1 MFASLNVLKELQKH
15 YETNPKDPLKGIIW
29 HTQGSGKTALTY
41 HLTKLIRDFFSP
53 LNKKTK
59 FYFIVDRLDLLEQ
72 AKNEFLKRGLC
83 AHEAENKEDLSQKL
97 KSSSVFE
104 NPQGNDEIIVV
115 NIQKFKAPNEE
126 KSPNEDLS
134 DSAPKEIVSKTEL
147 QEAAKDNHDL
157 QRVFI
162 IDEAHRSY
170 DPKGCFYAN
179 LIECDKT
186 AIKIALTG
194 TPLLEDNA
202 QDKATKNTFGDYL
215 HTYSYA
221 ESIKDRHTLK
231 LQLEIIEKSYKE
243 KLQAIYRLL
252 QESITIEDIEVKKET
267 IFNHERYIK
276 EMLFYI
282 IRDLLFFRLGNND
295 ENLKAMV
302 VCFSSKQAK
311 LANLL
316 FNEVQEK
323 VLQENPNL
331 KILKKLQS
339 SLILHNEQEVKEKI
353 YSFKHEDTDIVFVFN
368 MLLTGFDLPSL
379 KRLYIHRELKDH
391 NLLQALARVNRSY
404 NNMSFGYL
412 IDFVGIKENYDK
424 TTDDY
429 LKELNQFNQS
439 DSNIK
444 DNLKDMFADRKTLE
458 KDIKNAYDD
467 LFNYPIDDIEG
478 MTSAIVSMSEM
489 NELLKVSRAINTL
502 KERYNLIRTSND
514 EKILSLKEK
523 MDIEK
528 ISKISSML
536 HKKAKQ
542 LHALKNINEPKNPN
556 DLIVLEDLIAL
567 LDFKI
572 EFKESKELHFKE
584 REEISAKQKQ
594 AKEMLEKIP
603 DQQDKEIQKFYKD
616 FNKDEKEDFFITLT
630 DKRLPKLAY
639 DELLSYLF
647 EKHFNDNDLH
657 LKLDIIFNRISS
669 NNAELFNTTST
680 DKTTIAL
687 FESISPYVNEESKR
701 ANFTRVLLDKLKK
714 FNFKQAFLNL
724 QNQQG
729 YDFFAP
735 IFEYLIKD
743 YNNNSGGKY
752 AEYYTPLSIASIIA
766 KLLIDEPTQSVKI
779 YDPSAGTGTLLMA
792 LAHQIGTDS
801 CTLYA
806 QDISQKSLRM
816 LKLNLILNDLTH
828 SLKNAIEGNTLTNP
842 YHSKECKG
850 KMDYIVSNPPF
861 KLDFSNEHAEISQN
875 KNDFF
880 LGVPNIPKNDKS
892 KMPIYTLF
900 FQHCLNMLSNKGK
913 GAIIVPTGFISAKS
927 GIENKIVRHLVD
939 EKLVYGVVCM
949 PSQVF
954 ANTSTNVSIIFFQ
967 KTPSAKEVVLI
978 DASKLGEE
986 YTENKNKK
994 TRLRT
999 SDIDLILETF
1009 NNKTPKADFC
1019 ALVSFDEITE
1029 KNYSLNPGQYFII
1042 EDTSEKISQ
1051 AEFENLMQQYSSE
1064 LTSLFDESQSLQQE
1078 ILETLKGVRF
1088 E

>member
-1 MFASLNVLKELQKH
+1 NDQSHQNHQNHQNHRTLEEIQKRILNEFDLKDTDYPKSPKDTPTNSLLTSFCSYKRLCFILKYGISFLKEKSEFKKHLWRYAQMFASLNVLKELQKH

-97 KSSSVFE
+97 KNASVFE
-104 NPQGNDEIIVV
+104 GPQGNDEIIVV

-126 KSPNEDLS
+126 KSPNEDPS
-134 DSAPKEIVSKTEL
+134 SAPKEIVSKTEL
-147 QEAAKDNHDL
+147 QEATKNNHDL

-186 AIKIALTG
+186 AVKIALTG
-194 TPLLEDNA
+194 TPLLEDNV
-202 QDKATKNTFGDYL
+202 QDKATKNTFGNYL

-252 QESITIEDIEVKKET
+252 QESITIEDIEVKKEF

-282 IRDLLFFRLGNND
+282 IRDLLNFRRVNND

-302 VCFSSKQAK
+302 VCFSSAQAK
-311 LANLL
+311 LANLF

-339 SLILHNEQEVKEKI
+339 SLILHDEQEVKEKI
-353 YSFKHEDTDIVFVFN
+353 HSFKHEDTDIVFVFN
-368 MLLTGFDLPSL
+368 MLLTGFDLPNL

-404 NNMSFGYL
+404 KNMSFGYL

-444 DNLKDMFADRKTLE
+444 DNLKDMFADRETLE

-467 LFNYPIDDIEG
+467 LFNYPIDDIEA
-478 MTSAIVSMSEM
+478 MTSAIVNISEM

-514 EKILSLKEK
+514 KKILSLKEK
-523 MDIEK
+523 IDIEK
-528 ISKISSML
+528 INKISSML
-536 HKKAKQ
+536 SKKAKH

-572 EFKESKELHFKE
+572 EFKESKELRFKE
-584 REEISAKQKQ
+584 KEEISTKYKQ

-616 FNKDEKEDFFITLT
+616 FSKLLQTPATSQNFEEISHSYDAIISQLKQHKEQTTNLLNKYNNDRAYVITH
-630 DKRLPKLAY
+630 KRLHDRLMEENISKGIFT
-639 DELLSYLF
+639 LLSA
-647 EKHFNDNDLH
+647 
-657 LKLDIIFNRISS
+657 LKKALDARIS
-669 NNAELFNTTST
+669 
-680 DKTTIAL
+680 
-687 FESISPYVNEESKR
+687 KR
-701 ANFTRVLLDKLKK
+701 
-714 FNFKQAFLNL
+714 
-724 QNQQG
+724 
-729 YDFFAP
+729 
-735 IFEYLIKD
+735 
-743 YNNNSGGKY
+743 
-752 AEYYTPLSIASIIA
+752 
-766 KLLIDEPTQSVKI
+766 
-779 YDPSAGTGTLLMA
+779 
-792 LAHQIGTDS
+792 
-801 CTLYA
+801 
-806 QDISQKSLRM
+806 
-816 LKLNLILNDLTH
+816 
-828 SLKNAIEGNTLTNP
+828 
-842 YHSKECKG
+842 
-850 KMDYIVSNPPF
+850 
-861 KLDFSNEHAEISQN
+861 
-875 KNDFF
+875 
-880 LGVPNIPKNDKS
+880 
-892 KMPIYTLF
+892 
-900 FQHCLNMLSNKGK
+900 
-913 GAIIVPTGFISAKS
+913 
-927 GIENKIVRHLVD
+927 
-939 EKLVYGVVCM
+939 
-949 PSQVF
+949 
-954 ANTSTNVSIIFFQ
+954 
-967 KTPSAKEVVLI
+967 
-978 DASKLGEE
+978 
-986 YTENKNKK
+986 
-994 TRLRT
+994 
-999 SDIDLILETF
+999 
-1009 NNKTPKADFC
+1009 
-1019 ALVSFDEITE
+1019 
-1029 KNYSLNPGQYFII
+1029 
-1042 EDTSEKISQ
+1042 
-1051 AEFENLMQQYSSE
+1051 
-1064 LTSLFDESQSLQQE
+1064 QE
-1078 ILETLKGVRF
+1078 ILNEEATLKTAIKVELRDAFKENLSLKDLEKETEFIAQTLFNELTQNHHQGNLNA
-1088 E
+1088 

>member
-15 YETNPKDPLKGIIW
+15 YEKNPKDPLKGIIW

-41 HLTKLIRDFFSP
+41 HLTKLIRDFFSRSN

-72 AKNEFLKRGLC
+72 AKNEFSKRGLC
-83 AHEAENKEDLSQKL
+83 VHEAENKEDLSQKL
-97 KSSSVFE
+97 KNSRVFE
-104 NPQGNDEIIVV
+104 GPQGNDEIIVV

-126 KSPNEDLS
+126 KAPNEDLS
-134 DSAPKEIVSKTEL
+134 SAPKEIISKTEL
-147 QEAAKDNHDL
+147 QEAAKDSYDL

-202 QDKATKNTFGDYL
+202 QDKATKKTFGNYL

-276 EMLFYI
+276 EMLYYI
-282 IRDLLFFRLGNND
+282 IRDLLNFRRVNND

-302 VCFSSKQAK
+302 VCFSSSQAK

-331 KILKKLQS
+331 RILKKLQS
-339 SLILHNEQEVKEKI
+339 SLILHDEQEVKEKI
-353 YSFKHEDTDIVFVFN
+353 DSFKHENTDIVFVFN
-368 MLLTGFDLPSL
+368 MLLTGFDLPNL

-391 NLLQALARVNRSY
+391 NLLQALARVNRPY
-404 NNMSFGYL
+404 HNMSFGYL

-444 DNLKDMFADRKTLE
+444 DNLKDMFADREILE

-467 LFNYPIDDIEG
+467 LFNYPIDDVEA
-478 MTSAIVSMSEM
+478 MTSAIVSISAM
-489 NELLKVSRAINTL
+489 NELLKVSHAINTL

-523 MDIEK
+523 IDIEK

-536 HKKAKQ
+536 SKKAKQ

-556 DLIVLEDLIAL
+556 DLMILEDLIAL

-572 EFKESKELHFKE
+572 EFKEREELRFKE
-584 REEISAKQKQ
+584 KEEISAKYKQ

-603 DQQDKEIQKFYKD
+603 DKQDKEVQKISKELSKLIQEPLTNDNFDGISHSYSVIISQLKQHKEQTTNLL
-616 FNKDEKEDFFITLT
+616 NKYNNDRAYAITHKCLHN
-630 DKRLPKLAY
+630 RLMEENISKGIFT
-639 DELLSYLF
+639 LLS
-647 EKHFNDNDLH
+647 
-657 LKLDIIFNRISS
+657 
-669 NNAELFNTTST
+669 A
-680 DKTTIAL
+680 
-687 FESISPYVNEESKR
+687 
-701 ANFTRVLLDKLKK
+701 LKK
-714 FNFKQAFLNL
+714 ALDERIFK
-724 QNQQG
+724 
-729 YDFFAP
+729 
-735 IFEYLIKD
+735 
-743 YNNNSGGKY
+743 
-752 AEYYTPLSIASIIA
+752 
-766 KLLIDEPTQSVKI
+766 
-779 YDPSAGTGTLLMA
+779 
-792 LAHQIGTDS
+792 
-801 CTLYA
+801 
-806 QDISQKSLRM
+806 R
-816 LKLNLILNDLTH
+816 
-828 SLKNAIEGNTLTNP
+828 
-842 YHSKECKG
+842 
-850 KMDYIVSNPPF
+850 
-861 KLDFSNEHAEISQN
+861 
-875 KNDFF
+875 
-880 LGVPNIPKNDKS
+880 
-892 KMPIYTLF
+892 
-900 FQHCLNMLSNKGK
+900 
-913 GAIIVPTGFISAKS
+913 
-927 GIENKIVRHLVD
+927 
-939 EKLVYGVVCM
+939 
-949 PSQVF
+949 
-954 ANTSTNVSIIFFQ
+954 
-967 KTPSAKEVVLI
+967 
-978 DASKLGEE
+978 
-986 YTENKNKK
+986 
-994 TRLRT
+994 
-999 SDIDLILETF
+999 
-1009 NNKTPKADFC
+1009 
-1019 ALVSFDEITE
+1019 
-1029 KNYSLNPGQYFII
+1029 
-1042 EDTSEKISQ
+1042 
-1051 AEFENLMQQYSSE
+1051 
-1064 LTSLFDESQSLQQE
+1064 QE
-1078 ILETLKGVRF
+1078 ILNEEDTLKTAIKAELRNAFKENPSLKDLEKEKEFITQTLFNELPQHYNQGNSHA
-1088 E
+1088 

>member
-15 YETNPKDPLKGIIW
+15 YGTDPNLKDPLKGIIW

-126 KSPNEDLS
+126 KSPNEDPS
-134 DSAPKEIVSKTEL
+134 NSAPKEIISKTEL
-147 QEAAKDNHDL
+147 QESVQNSRNL

-179 LIECDKT
+179 LTECDKT

-202 QDKATKNTFGDYL
+202 QDKATKNTFGNYL

-276 EMLFYI
+276 EMLYYI
-282 IRDLLFFRLGNND
+282 IRDLLNFRRVNND

-302 VCFSSKQAK
+302 ICFSSDQAK

-331 KILKKLQS
+331 KILNKLQS
-339 SLILHNEQEVKEKI
+339 SLILHDEQEVKEKI

-368 MLLTGFDLPSL
+368 MLLTGFDLPNL

-391 NLLQALARVNRSY
+391 NLLQTLARVNRSY

-478 MTSAIVSMSEM
+478 MTSAIVNISAM
-489 NELLKVSRAINTL
+489 NELLKVSHAINTL
-502 KERYNLIRTSND
+502 KECYNLIRTSND

-528 ISKISSML
+528 IHKISSML
-536 HKKAKQ
+536 HKKAKH
-542 LHALKNINEPKNPN
+542 LHALKNINEPKNTN
-556 DLIVLEDLIAL
+556 DLMILEDLIAL

-572 EFKESKELHFKE
+572 EFKERKELRFKE
-584 REEISAKQKQ
+584 QEEITNKQKQ
-594 AKEMLEKIP
+594 AKEILEKIP
-603 DQQDKEIQKFYKD
+603 DQQDKETQKFYKD
-616 FNKDEKEDFFITLT
+616 FSKLLQTPATSQNFEEISHSYDAIISQLKQHKEQTTHLLNK
-630 DKRLPKLAY
+630 Y
-639 DELLSYLF
+639 
-647 EKHFNDNDLH
+647 DNDLSYVITH
-657 LKLDIIFNRISS
+657 KRLHDRLMEENISKGIFTLLSTLKKTLDARISKRQ
-669 NNAELFNTTST
+669 EIL
-680 DKTTIAL
+680 
-687 FESISPYVNEESKR
+687 NEE
-701 ANFTRVLLDKLKK
+701 T
-714 FNFKQAFLNL
+714 
-724 QNQQG
+724 
-729 YDFFAP
+729 
-735 IFEYLIKD
+735 
-743 YNNNSGGKY
+743 
-752 AEYYTPLSIASIIA
+752 T
-766 KLLIDEPTQSVKI
+766 
-779 YDPSAGTGTLLMA
+779 
-792 LAHQIGTDS
+792 
-801 CTLYA
+801 
-806 QDISQKSLRM
+806 
-816 LKLNLILNDLTH
+816 
-828 SLKNAIEGNTLTNP
+828 LKNAI
-842 YHSKECKG
+842 K
-850 KMDYIVSNPPF
+850 
-861 KLDFSNEHAEISQN
+861 AELRNAFN
-875 KNDFF
+875 KNPSLKDLEKEKEFI
-880 LGVPNIPKNDKS
+880 VQ
-892 KMPIYTLF
+892 TLF
-900 FQHCLNMLSNKGK
+900 N
-913 GAIIVPTGFISAKS
+913 
-927 GIENKIVRHLVD
+927 
-939 EKLVYGVVCM
+939 
-949 PSQVF
+949 
-954 ANTSTNVSIIFFQ
+954 
-967 KTPSAKEVVLI
+967 
-978 DASKLGEE
+978 
-986 YTENKNKK
+986 
-994 TRLRT
+994 
-999 SDIDLILETF
+999 
-1009 NNKTPKADFC
+1009 
-1019 ALVSFDEITE
+1019 
-1029 KNYSLNPGQYFII
+1029 
-1042 EDTSEKISQ
+1042 
-1051 AEFENLMQQYSSE
+1051 E
-1064 LTSLFDESQSLQQE
+1064 LTQNHHQ
-1078 ILETLKGVRF
+1078 GNPHA
-1088 E
+1088 

>member
-1 MFASLNVLKELQKH
+1 MPYNEITMVQIPALMHLAELGYNFISQKNKPNLDTATNILIDSFTEAFERSNPTKNAKETLAEMKKRLNYDDLGKSFYEYLLKSEHQIIDFDNPNNNLYEMMTELPYKSFRPDITLFINGLPLVDIEVKQPFAEKGIKEERDRHIKRYENPENKVFYNLAQIWLFSDDLPYDKNNPDQGVFYSASYSPIFQRFVEANKLDITPPPENEQSHQNHQNDQSHQNHRSLEEIQKRILKEFNLKDADTLESSKDTPTNSLLTSFCSQKRLCFILKYGINFLKEKSEFKKHIWRYAQMFASLNVLKELQKH
-15 YETNPKDPLKGIIW
+15 YENNPKDPLKGIIW

-41 HLTKLIRDFFSP
+41 HLTKLIRDFFSQSN

-83 AHEAENKEDLSQKL
+83 VHEAENKEDLSQKL
-97 KSSSVFE
+97 KNSSVFE
-104 NPQGNDEIIVV
+104 GPQGNDEIIVV

-126 KSPNEDLS
+126 KAPNEDPS
-134 DSAPKEIVSKTEL
+134 SAPKEIISKTEL
-147 QEAAKDNHDL
+147 QEATKDSHDL

-202 QDKATKNTFGDYL
+202 QDKATKKTFGNYL

-221 ESIKDRHTLK
+221 ESIKDRHTLT
-231 LQLEIIEKSYKE
+231 LQLETIEKSYKE
-243 KLQAIYRLL
+243 KLQKIYRLL
-252 QESITIEDIEVKKET
+252 QESITIEDIEVKKEF

-282 IRDLLFFRLGNND
+282 IRDLLKFRRVNND

-302 VCFSSKQAK
+302 ICFSSTQAR

-339 SLILHNEQEVKEKI
+339 SLILHDEQEVKEKI
-353 YSFKHEDTDIVFVFN
+353 HSFKHEDTDIVFVFN

-444 DNLKDMFADRKTLE
+444 DNLKDMFADRKVLE

-467 LFNYPIDDIEG
+467 LFNYPIDDIEA
-478 MTSAIVSMSEM
+478 MTSAIVSISKM
-489 NELLKVSRAINTL
+489 NELLKVSHAINTL

-528 ISKISSML
+528 INKISSML
-536 HKKAKQ
+536 HKKAKH

-556 DLIVLEDLIAL
+556 DLIILEDLIAL

-572 EFKESKELHFKE
+572 EFKERKELRFKE
-584 REEISAKQKQ
+584 QEEITNKQKQ
-594 AKEMLEKIP
+594 AKEILEKIP

-616 FNKDEKEDFFITLT
+616 FSKLLQTPATSQNFEEISHSYDAIISQLKQHEEQTTHLLNKYNNDRAYVITH
-630 DKRLPKLAY
+630 KRLHDRLMEENISKGIFT
-639 DELLSYLF
+639 LLS
-647 EKHFNDNDLH
+647 
-657 LKLDIIFNRISS
+657 
-669 NNAELFNTTST
+669 A
-680 DKTTIAL
+680 
-687 FESISPYVNEESKR
+687 
-701 ANFTRVLLDKLKK
+701 LKK
-714 FNFKQAFLNL
+714 ALDERIFK
-724 QNQQG
+724 
-729 YDFFAP
+729 
-735 IFEYLIKD
+735 
-743 YNNNSGGKY
+743 
-752 AEYYTPLSIASIIA
+752 
-766 KLLIDEPTQSVKI
+766 
-779 YDPSAGTGTLLMA
+779 
-792 LAHQIGTDS
+792 
-801 CTLYA
+801 
-806 QDISQKSLRM
+806 R
-816 LKLNLILNDLTH
+816 
-828 SLKNAIEGNTLTNP
+828 
-842 YHSKECKG
+842 
-850 KMDYIVSNPPF
+850 
-861 KLDFSNEHAEISQN
+861 
-875 KNDFF
+875 
-880 LGVPNIPKNDKS
+880 
-892 KMPIYTLF
+892 
-900 FQHCLNMLSNKGK
+900 
-913 GAIIVPTGFISAKS
+913 
-927 GIENKIVRHLVD
+927 
-939 EKLVYGVVCM
+939 
-949 PSQVF
+949 
-954 ANTSTNVSIIFFQ
+954 
-967 KTPSAKEVVLI
+967 
-978 DASKLGEE
+978 
-986 YTENKNKK
+986 
-994 TRLRT
+994 
-999 SDIDLILETF
+999 
-1009 NNKTPKADFC
+1009 
-1019 ALVSFDEITE
+1019 
-1029 KNYSLNPGQYFII
+1029 
-1042 EDTSEKISQ
+1042 
-1051 AEFENLMQQYSSE
+1051 
-1064 LTSLFDESQSLQQE
+1064 QE
-1078 ILETLKGVRF
+1078 ILNEETTLKTAIKVELRDAFKEYPSLKDLEKEKEFITQTLFNELTQNHHQGNLNA
-1088 E
+1088 

>member
-1 MFASLNVLKELQKH
+1 VLKELQKH
-15 YETNPKDPLKGIIW
+15 YENNPKDPLKGIIW

-41 HLTKLIRDFFSP
+41 HLTKLIRDFFSQSN

-83 AHEAENKEDLSQKL
+83 VHEAENKEDLSQKL
-97 KSSSVFE
+97 KNSRVFE
-104 NPQGNDEIIVV
+104 GPQGNDEIIVV

-126 KSPNEDLS
+126 KAPNEDLS
-134 DSAPKEIVSKTEL
+134 SAPKEIVSKTEL
-147 QEAAKDNHDL
+147 QEATKNSHDL

-202 QDKATKNTFGDYL
+202 QDKATKNTFGNYL

-243 KLQAIYRLL
+243 KLQKIYRLL
-252 QESITIEDIEVKKET
+252 QESITIEDIEVKKEF

-282 IRDLLFFRLGNND
+282 IRDLLNFMRVNND

-302 VCFSSKQAK
+302 VCFSSAQAK

-331 KILKKLQS
+331 RILKKLQS
-339 SLILHNEQEVKEKI
+339 SLILHDEQEVKEKI

-368 MLLTGFDLPSL
+368 MLLTGFDLPNL

-429 LKELNQFNQS
+429 LKELNRFNQS
-439 DSNIK
+439 DFNIK
-444 DNLKDMFADRKTLE
+444 DNLKDMFADRKVLE

-467 LFNYPIDDIEG
+467 LFNYPIDDVEA
-478 MTSAIVSMSEM
+478 MTSTIVNISAM
-489 NELLKVSRAINTL
+489 NELLKISHAINTL
-502 KERYNLIRTSND
+502 KINYNLIRTSND

-536 HKKAKQ
+536 SKKAKQ

-584 REEISAKQKQ
+584 KEEISAKYKQ
-594 AKEMLEKIP
+594 AKEMLEKIL
-603 DQQDKEIQKFYKD
+603 DKQDKEVQKISKDLSKLIQEPLTNDNFDGISHSYSVIISQLKQHKEQTTNLL
-616 FNKDEKEDFFITLT
+616 NKYNNDRAYVITH
-630 DKRLPKLAY
+630 KRLHNRLMEENISKGIFT
-639 DELLSYLF
+639 LLS
-647 EKHFNDNDLH
+647 
-657 LKLDIIFNRISS
+657 
-669 NNAELFNTTST
+669 T
-680 DKTTIAL
+680 
-687 FESISPYVNEESKR
+687 
-701 ANFTRVLLDKLKK
+701 LKK
-714 FNFKQAFLNL
+714 ALDERIFK
-724 QNQQG
+724 
-729 YDFFAP
+729 
-735 IFEYLIKD
+735 
-743 YNNNSGGKY
+743 
-752 AEYYTPLSIASIIA
+752 
-766 KLLIDEPTQSVKI
+766 
-779 YDPSAGTGTLLMA
+779 
-792 LAHQIGTDS
+792 
-801 CTLYA
+801 
-806 QDISQKSLRM
+806 R
-816 LKLNLILNDLTH
+816 
-828 SLKNAIEGNTLTNP
+828 
-842 YHSKECKG
+842 
-850 KMDYIVSNPPF
+850 
-861 KLDFSNEHAEISQN
+861 
-875 KNDFF
+875 
-880 LGVPNIPKNDKS
+880 
-892 KMPIYTLF
+892 
-900 FQHCLNMLSNKGK
+900 
-913 GAIIVPTGFISAKS
+913 
-927 GIENKIVRHLVD
+927 
-939 EKLVYGVVCM
+939 
-949 PSQVF
+949 
-954 ANTSTNVSIIFFQ
+954 
-967 KTPSAKEVVLI
+967 
-978 DASKLGEE
+978 
-986 YTENKNKK
+986 
-994 TRLRT
+994 
-999 SDIDLILETF
+999 
-1009 NNKTPKADFC
+1009 
-1019 ALVSFDEITE
+1019 
-1029 KNYSLNPGQYFII
+1029 
-1042 EDTSEKISQ
+1042 
-1051 AEFENLMQQYSSE
+1051 
-1064 LTSLFDESQSLQQE
+1064 QE
-1078 ILETLKGVRF
+1078 ILNEETTLKTAIKVELRDAFKEYLSLKDLQKEEKFIAQTLFNELTQNHHQGNLHA
-1088 E
+1088 

>member
-1 MFASLNVLKELQKH
+1 MPYNEITRVQVPALMHLAKLGYDFIPAKNKPNLDTATNILTDSFTQSFERLNPTKNAKDVLAEIKKRLNYDDLGKSFYEYLLKSEHQIIDFDNPNDNLYEMMAELPYKSFRPDITLFINGLPLVNIEVKQPYAGQGIKEEKDRHTKRYENPENKVFYNLAQIWLFSDNLPYDEKNPDQGVFYSASYSPIFQRFVEAHKLDITPPPPENDQNHQNHQNHRTLEEIQKRVLKEFNLKDTDTLESPKETPTNSLLTSFCSHKRLCFILKYGISFLKEKSEFKKHIWRYVQMFASLNVLKELQKH
-15 YETNPKDPLKGIIW
+15 YGTDPNPKDPLKGIIW

-41 HLTKLIRDFFSP
+41 HLTKLIRDFFSQSN
-53 LNKKTK
+53 LNKKTT

-83 AHEAENKEDLSQKL
+83 VHEAENKEDLSQKL
-97 KSSSVFE
+97 KNSRVFE
-104 NPQGNDEIIVV
+104 GSQGNDEIIVV
-115 NIQKFKAPNEE
+115 NIQKFKSPNEE
-126 KSPNEDLS
+126 KATNEDPS
-134 DSAPKEIVSKTEL
+134 SAPKEIISKTEL
-147 QEAAKDNHDL
+147 QKAAKDNHDL

-186 AIKIALTG
+186 AVKIALTG

-202 QDKATKNTFGDYL
+202 QDKATKNTFGNYL
-215 HTYSYA
+215 HTYSYT

-276 EMLFYI
+276 AMLYYI
-282 IRDLLFFRLGNND
+282 IRDLLNFRRVNND

-302 VCFSSKQAK
+302 VCFSSAQAR
-311 LANLL
+311 LANCL

-323 VLQENPNL
+323 VLQENPNM

-339 SLILHNEQEVKEKI
+339 SLILHDEQEVKEKI
-353 YSFKHEDTDIVFVFN
+353 HSFKHEDTDIVFVFN
-368 MLLTGFDLPSL
+368 MLLTGFDLPNL

-444 DNLKDMFADRKTLE
+444 DNLKDMFADRETLE

-467 LFNYPIDDIEG
+467 LFNYPIDDVEA
-478 MTSAIVSMSEM
+478 MTSAIVSISEM

-514 EKILSLKEK
+514 KKILSLKEK

-556 DLIVLEDLIAL
+556 DLIILEDLIAL

-584 REEISAKQKQ
+584 KEEISAKYKQ

-603 DQQDKEIQKFYKD
+603 DKQDKEIQKFYKD
-616 FNKDEKEDFFITLT
+616 FSKLLQTPATSQNFEEISHSYDAIISQLKQHKEQTTHLLNKYDNALAYAITH
-630 DKRLPKLAY
+630 KRLQERLMEKNISDPVGICMLLNVLKSAI
-639 DELLSYLF
+639 DE
-647 EKHFNDNDLH
+647 
-657 LKLDIIFNRISS
+657 RISKRQ
-669 NNAELFNTTST
+669 EIL
-680 DKTTIAL
+680 
-687 FESISPYVNEESKR
+687 NEE
-701 ANFTRVLLDKLKK
+701 
-714 FNFKQAFLNL
+714 
-724 QNQQG
+724 
-729 YDFFAP
+729 
-735 IFEYLIKD
+735 
-743 YNNNSGGKY
+743 
-752 AEYYTPLSIASIIA
+752 YY
-766 KLLIDEPTQSVKI
+766 
-779 YDPSAGTGTLLMA
+779 
-792 LAHQIGTDS
+792 
-801 CTLYA
+801 
-806 QDISQKSLRM
+806 
-816 LKLNLILNDLTH
+816 
-828 SLKNAIEGNTLTNP
+828 LKNAIKVELKKAF
-842 YHSKECKG
+842 KENLSLKDLE
-850 KMDYIVSNPPF
+850 KEEEFIV
-861 KLDFSNEHAEISQN
+861 Q
-875 KNDFF
+875 
-880 LGVPNIPKNDKS
+880 
-892 KMPIYTLF
+892 TLF
-900 FQHCLNMLSNKGK
+900 N
-913 GAIIVPTGFISAKS
+913 
-927 GIENKIVRHLVD
+927 
-939 EKLVYGVVCM
+939 
-949 PSQVF
+949 
-954 ANTSTNVSIIFFQ
+954 
-967 KTPSAKEVVLI
+967 
-978 DASKLGEE
+978 
-986 YTENKNKK
+986 
-994 TRLRT
+994 
-999 SDIDLILETF
+999 
-1009 NNKTPKADFC
+1009 
-1019 ALVSFDEITE
+1019 
-1029 KNYSLNPGQYFII
+1029 
-1042 EDTSEKISQ
+1042 
-1051 AEFENLMQQYSSE
+1051 E
-1064 LTSLFDESQSLQQE
+1064 LQNHHQGNSHAQ
-1078 ILETLKGVRF
+1078 
-1088 E
+1088 

>member
-1 MFASLNVLKELQKH
+1 ENEQNHQNHRSLEEIQKRILNEFNLKDTDTLESSKDATTNPLLTSFCSHKRLCFILKYGISFLKEKSEFKKHIWRYAQMFASLNVLKELQKH

-41 HLTKLIRDFFSP
+41 HLTKLIRDFFSRSN

-72 AKNEFLKRGLC
+72 AKNEFSKRGLC
-83 AHEAENKEDLSQKL
+83 VHEAENKEDLSQKL
-97 KSSSVFE
+97 KNSRVFE
-104 NPQGNDEIIVV
+104 GSQGNDEIIVV

-126 KSPNEDLS
+126 KAPNEDPS
-134 DSAPKEIVSKTEL
+134 SATKEIISKTEL
-147 QEAAKDNHDL
+147 QEATKNNHDL

-202 QDKATKNTFGDYL
+202 QDKATKKTFGNYL

-252 QESITIEDIEVKKET
+252 QESITVEGIEVKKET
-267 IFNHERYIK
+267 IFNDERYIK
-276 EMLFYI
+276 EMLYYI
-282 IRDLLFFRLGNND
+282 IRDLLNFRRVNND

-311 LANLL
+311 LANWL

-339 SLILHNEQEVKEKI
+339 SLILHDEQEVKEKI

-368 MLLTGFDLPSL
+368 MLLTGFDLPNL

-404 NNMSFGYL
+404 KNMSFGYL

-439 DSNIK
+439 DSNTQ
-444 DNLKDMFADRKTLE
+444 DNLKDMFADRETLE

-467 LFNYPIDDIEG
+467 LFNYPINDVED
-478 MTSAIVSMSEM
+478 MTSAIVSISKM
-489 NELLKVSRAINTL
+489 NELLKVSHAINTL
-502 KERYNLIRTSND
+502 KERYNLIRTSSD

-523 MDIEK
+523 IDIEK

-584 REEISAKQKQ
+584 KEEISAKYKQ

-603 DQQDKEIQKFYKD
+603 DKQDKEVQKISKELSKLIQEPLTNHNFDGISHSYSVIISQLKQH
-616 FNKDEKEDFFITLT
+616 KEQTT
-630 DKRLPKLAY
+630 N
-639 DELLSYLF
+639 LLSKY
-647 EKHFNDNDLH
+647 DNDLSYAITH
-657 LKLDIIFNRISS
+657 KRLHKRLMEKNISKGIF
-669 NNAELFNTTST
+669 T
-680 DKTTIAL
+680 
-687 FESISPYVNEESKR
+687 
-701 ANFTRVLLDKLKK
+701 LLSALKK
-714 FNFKQAFLNL
+714 ALDERIFK
-724 QNQQG
+724 
-729 YDFFAP
+729 
-735 IFEYLIKD
+735 
-743 YNNNSGGKY
+743 
-752 AEYYTPLSIASIIA
+752 
-766 KLLIDEPTQSVKI
+766 
-779 YDPSAGTGTLLMA
+779 
-792 LAHQIGTDS
+792 
-801 CTLYA
+801 
-806 QDISQKSLRM
+806 R
-816 LKLNLILNDLTH
+816 
-828 SLKNAIEGNTLTNP
+828 
-842 YHSKECKG
+842 
-850 KMDYIVSNPPF
+850 
-861 KLDFSNEHAEISQN
+861 
-875 KNDFF
+875 
-880 LGVPNIPKNDKS
+880 
-892 KMPIYTLF
+892 
-900 FQHCLNMLSNKGK
+900 
-913 GAIIVPTGFISAKS
+913 
-927 GIENKIVRHLVD
+927 
-939 EKLVYGVVCM
+939 
-949 PSQVF
+949 
-954 ANTSTNVSIIFFQ
+954 
-967 KTPSAKEVVLI
+967 
-978 DASKLGEE
+978 
-986 YTENKNKK
+986 
-994 TRLRT
+994 
-999 SDIDLILETF
+999 
-1009 NNKTPKADFC
+1009 
-1019 ALVSFDEITE
+1019 
-1029 KNYSLNPGQYFII
+1029 
-1042 EDTSEKISQ
+1042 
-1051 AEFENLMQQYSSE
+1051 
-1064 LTSLFDESQSLQQE
+1064 QE
-1078 ILETLKGVRF
+1078 ILNEETTLKTAIKAELRDAFNKNPSLKDLEKEKELIVQTLFNELTQNHHQGNPHA
-1088 E
+1088 

>member
-1 MFASLNVLKELQKH
+1 NDQSHQNHQNHRSLEEIQKRVLKEFNLKDTDTLESSKDATTNPFLTSFCSHKRLCFILKYGISFLQEKSEFKKHVWRYAQMFASLNVLKELQKH

-41 HLTKLIRDFFSP
+41 HLTKLIRDFFSQSN

-72 AKNEFLKRGLC
+72 AKNEFSKRGLC
-83 AHEAENKEDLSQKL
+83 VHEAENKEDLSQKL
-97 KSSSVFE
+97 KNSNVFE
-104 NPQGNDEIIVV
+104 NTQGNDEIIVV

-126 KSPNEDLS
+126 KAPNEALS
-134 DSAPKEIVSKTEL
+134 NSAPKEIISKTEL
-147 QEAAKDNHDL
+147 QEATKDNHDL

-202 QDKATKNTFGDYL
+202 QDKATKKTFGNYL

-282 IRDLLFFRLGNND
+282 IRDLLNFRRVNNNENLKAD

-302 VCFSSKQAK
+302 VCFSRAQAK

-339 SLILHNEQEVKEKI
+339 SLILHDEQEVKEKI
-353 YSFKHEDTDIVFVFN
+353 YSFKHENTDIVFVFN
-368 MLLTGFDLPSL
+368 MLLTGFDLPNL

-391 NLLQALARVNRSY
+391 NLLQALARVNRPY

-429 LKELNQFNQS
+429 LKELNRFNQG

-444 DNLKDMFADRKTLE
+444 DNLKDMFADREVLE

-467 LFNYPIDDIEG
+467 LFNYPIDDIED
-478 MTSAIVSMSEM
+478 MTSAIVNISGM
-489 NELLKVSRAINTL
+489 NELLKVSHAINTL
-502 KERYNLIRTSND
+502 KERYNLIRTSSD

-523 MDIEK
+523 IDIEK

-536 HKKAKQ
+536 SKKAKQ

-556 DLIVLEDLIAL
+556 DLMILEDLIAL

-584 REEISAKQKQ
+584 REEISAKYKQ

-603 DQQDKEIQKFYKD
+603 DKQDKEVQKISKDLSKLIQEPLTNDNFDGISHSYSVIISQLKQHKEQTTNLL
-616 FNKDEKEDFFITLT
+616 NKYNNDRAYVITH
-630 DKRLPKLAY
+630 KRLHNRLMEENISKGIFT
-639 DELLSYLF
+639 LLS
-647 EKHFNDNDLH
+647 
-657 LKLDIIFNRISS
+657 
-669 NNAELFNTTST
+669 A
-680 DKTTIAL
+680 
-687 FESISPYVNEESKR
+687 
-701 ANFTRVLLDKLKK
+701 LKK
-714 FNFKQAFLNL
+714 ALDERIFKRQ
-724 QNQQG
+724 
-729 YDFFAP
+729 
-735 IFEYLIKD
+735 E
-743 YNNNSGGKY
+743 
-752 AEYYTPLSIASIIA
+752 
-766 KLLIDEPTQSVKI
+766 
-779 YDPSAGTGTLLMA
+779 
-792 LAHQIGTDS
+792 
-801 CTLYA
+801 
-806 QDISQKSLRM
+806 
-816 LKLNLILNDLTH
+816 ILN
-828 SLKNAIEGNTLTNP
+828 
-842 YHSKECKG
+842 
-850 KMDYIVSNPPF
+850 
-861 KLDFSNEHAEISQN
+861 
-875 KNDFF
+875 
-880 LGVPNIPKNDKS
+880 
-892 KMPIYTLF
+892 
-900 FQHCLNMLSNKGK
+900 
-913 GAIIVPTGFISAKS
+913 
-927 GIENKIVRHLVD
+927 
-939 EKLVYGVVCM
+939 
-949 PSQVF
+949 
-954 ANTSTNVSIIFFQ
+954 
-967 KTPSAKEVVLI
+967 
-978 DASKLGEE
+978 EE
-986 YTENKNKK
+986 YTLKTAIKVELRDAFKENPSLK
-994 TRLRT
+994 
-999 SDIDLILETF
+999 DLQKEEKFIAQTLF
-1009 NNKTPKADFC
+1009 N
-1019 ALVSFDEITE
+1019 
-1029 KNYSLNPGQYFII
+1029 
-1042 EDTSEKISQ
+1042 
-1051 AEFENLMQQYSSE
+1051 E
-1064 LTSLFDESQSLQQE
+1064 LTQNHHQGNLNA
-1078 ILETLKGVRF
+1078 
-1088 E
+1088 

>member
-41 HLTKLIRDFFSP
+41 HLTKLIKDFFSQSN

-83 AHEAENKEDLSQKL
+83 VHEAENKEDLSQKL
-97 KSSSVFE
+97 KNSSVFE
-104 NPQGNDEIIVV
+104 GPQGNDEIIVV

-126 KSPNEDLS
+126 KAPNEDPS
-134 DSAPKEIVSKTEL
+134 SAPKEIVSKTEL
-147 QEAAKDNHDL
+147 QEATKDNHDL

-194 TPLLEDNA
+194 TPLLEDNV
-202 QDKATKNTFGDYL
+202 QDKATKNTFGNYL
-215 HTYSYA
+215 HTYSYT

-267 IFNHERYIK
+267 IFNDEKYIK

-282 IRDLLFFRLGNND
+282 IRDLLHFRSLNDD

-302 VCFSSKQAK
+302 VCFSSAQAK

-331 KILKKLQS
+331 RILNKLKS
-339 SLILHNEQEVKEKI
+339 SLILHDEQEVKEKI

-368 MLLTGFDLPSL
+368 MLLTGFDLPNL

-404 NNMSFGYL
+404 KNMSFGYL

-444 DNLKDMFADRKTLE
+444 DNLKDMFADRNILE

-467 LFNYPIDDIEG
+467 LFNYPIDDIEA
-478 MTSAIVSMSEM
+478 MTSAIVNISEM
-489 NELLKVSRAINTL
+489 NELLKVSHAINTL

-523 MDIEK
+523 IDIEK

-556 DLIVLEDLIAL
+556 DLMILEDLIAL

-572 EFKESKELHFKE
+572 EFKERKELRFKE
-584 REEISAKQKQ
+584 QEEITTKQKQ
-594 AKEMLEKIP
+594 AKEILEKIP

-616 FNKDEKEDFFITLT
+616 FSKLLQTPATSQNFEEISHSYDAIISQLKQHKEQTTHLLNK
-630 DKRLPKLAY
+630 Y
-639 DELLSYLF
+639 
-647 EKHFNDNDLH
+647 DNDLSYAITH
-657 LKLDIIFNRISS
+657 KRLHDRLMEENISKGIFTLLSALKKALDARIS
-669 NNAELFNTTST
+669 
-680 DKTTIAL
+680 
-687 FESISPYVNEESKR
+687 KR
-701 ANFTRVLLDKLKK
+701 
-714 FNFKQAFLNL
+714 
-724 QNQQG
+724 
-729 YDFFAP
+729 
-735 IFEYLIKD
+735 
-743 YNNNSGGKY
+743 
-752 AEYYTPLSIASIIA
+752 
-766 KLLIDEPTQSVKI
+766 
-779 YDPSAGTGTLLMA
+779 
-792 LAHQIGTDS
+792 
-801 CTLYA
+801 
-806 QDISQKSLRM
+806 
-816 LKLNLILNDLTH
+816 
-828 SLKNAIEGNTLTNP
+828 
-842 YHSKECKG
+842 
-850 KMDYIVSNPPF
+850 
-861 KLDFSNEHAEISQN
+861 
-875 KNDFF
+875 
-880 LGVPNIPKNDKS
+880 
-892 KMPIYTLF
+892 
-900 FQHCLNMLSNKGK
+900 
-913 GAIIVPTGFISAKS
+913 
-927 GIENKIVRHLVD
+927 
-939 EKLVYGVVCM
+939 
-949 PSQVF
+949 
-954 ANTSTNVSIIFFQ
+954 
-967 KTPSAKEVVLI
+967 
-978 DASKLGEE
+978 
-986 YTENKNKK
+986 
-994 TRLRT
+994 
-999 SDIDLILETF
+999 
-1009 NNKTPKADFC
+1009 
-1019 ALVSFDEITE
+1019 
-1029 KNYSLNPGQYFII
+1029 
-1042 EDTSEKISQ
+1042 
-1051 AEFENLMQQYSSE
+1051 
-1064 LTSLFDESQSLQQE
+1064 QE
-1078 ILETLKGVRF
+1078 ILNEETTLKTAIKVELRDAFKEYPSLKDLQKEKEFITQTLFNELTQNHHQGNLHA
-1088 E
+1088 

>member
-41 HLTKLIRDFFSP
+41 HLTKLIRDFFSQSN

-83 AHEAENKEDLSQKL
+83 VHEAENKEDLSQKL
-97 KSSSVFE
+97 KNSSVFE
-104 NPQGNDEIIVV
+104 GPQGNDEIIVV

-126 KSPNEDLS
+126 KAPNEDPS
-134 DSAPKEIVSKTEL
+134 SAPKEIISKTEL
-147 QEAAKDNHDL
+147 QEATKDNHDL

-186 AIKIALTG
+186 AVKIALTG

-202 QDKATKNTFGDYL
+202 QDKATKNTFGNYL

-252 QESITIEDIEVKKET
+252 QESITIEDIEVKKEF
-267 IFNHERYIK
+267 IFNDEKYIK

-282 IRDLLFFRLGNND
+282 IRDLLNFRRVNND

-302 VCFSSKQAK
+302 VCFSSTQAK

-331 KILKKLQS
+331 RILNKLQS
-339 SLILHNEQEVKEKI
+339 ILILHDEQEVKEKI

-368 MLLTGFDLPSL
+368 MLLTGFDLPNL

-444 DNLKDMFADRKTLE
+444 DNLKDMFADRETLE

-467 LFNYPIDDIEG
+467 LFDYPIDDIEA
-478 MTSAIVSMSEM
+478 MTSAIVSISKMS
-489 NELLKVSRAINTL
+489 ELLKVSRAINTL

-528 ISKISSML
+528 INKISSML
-536 HKKAKQ
+536 GKKAKQ

-556 DLIVLEDLIAL
+556 DLMILEDLIAL

-584 REEISAKQKQ
+584 KEEISAKYKQ
-594 AKEMLEKIP
+594 AKEVLEKIP

-616 FNKDEKEDFFITLT
+616 FSKLLQTPATSQNFEEISHSYDAIISQLKQHKEQTT
-630 DKRLPKLAY
+630 N
-639 DELLSYLF
+639 LLSKY
-647 EKHFNDNDLH
+647 DNDLSYAITH
-657 LKLDIIFNRISS
+657 KRLHDRFMEENISKGIFTLLSALKKALDARIS
-669 NNAELFNTTST
+669 
-680 DKTTIAL
+680 
-687 FESISPYVNEESKR
+687 KR
-701 ANFTRVLLDKLKK
+701 
-714 FNFKQAFLNL
+714 
-724 QNQQG
+724 
-729 YDFFAP
+729 
-735 IFEYLIKD
+735 
-743 YNNNSGGKY
+743 
-752 AEYYTPLSIASIIA
+752 
-766 KLLIDEPTQSVKI
+766 
-779 YDPSAGTGTLLMA
+779 
-792 LAHQIGTDS
+792 
-801 CTLYA
+801 
-806 QDISQKSLRM
+806 
-816 LKLNLILNDLTH
+816 
-828 SLKNAIEGNTLTNP
+828 
-842 YHSKECKG
+842 
-850 KMDYIVSNPPF
+850 
-861 KLDFSNEHAEISQN
+861 
-875 KNDFF
+875 
-880 LGVPNIPKNDKS
+880 
-892 KMPIYTLF
+892 
-900 FQHCLNMLSNKGK
+900 
-913 GAIIVPTGFISAKS
+913 
-927 GIENKIVRHLVD
+927 
-939 EKLVYGVVCM
+939 
-949 PSQVF
+949 
-954 ANTSTNVSIIFFQ
+954 
-967 KTPSAKEVVLI
+967 
-978 DASKLGEE
+978 
-986 YTENKNKK
+986 
-994 TRLRT
+994 
-999 SDIDLILETF
+999 
-1009 NNKTPKADFC
+1009 
-1019 ALVSFDEITE
+1019 
-1029 KNYSLNPGQYFII
+1029 
-1042 EDTSEKISQ
+1042 
-1051 AEFENLMQQYSSE
+1051 
-1064 LTSLFDESQSLQQE
+1064 QE
-1078 ILETLKGVRF
+1078 ILNEETTLKTAIKVELRDAFKEYPSLKDLEKETEFITQTLFNELTQNHHQGNSHA
-1088 E
+1088 

>member
-1 MFASLNVLKELQKH
+1 MPHNEITRVQVPALMHLAKLGYDFIPTNSKPNLDTATNILTDSFTQAFERLNPTKNAKDSLAEMKKRLNYDDLGKRFYEYLLKSEHQIIDFDNPNNNLYEMMAELPYKSFRPDITLFINGLPLVIIEVKQPYAGQGIKEEKDRHIKRYENPENKIFYNLVQIWLFSDNLPYDENNPDQGVFYSASYSPIFQRFVEAHKLDITPLPPENDENHQNHQNHRSLEEIQKRILKEFNLKDADTPKSPKDTPTNSLLTSFCSQKRLCFILKYGISFLKEKSEFKKHIWRYAQMFASLNVLKELQKH

-72 AKNEFLKRGLC
+72 AKNEFSKRGLC
-83 AHEAENKEDLSQKL
+83 VHEAENKEDLSQKL
-97 KSSSVFE
+97 KNSRVFE
-104 NPQGNDEIIVV
+104 GPQGNDEIIVV
-115 NIQKFKAPNEE
+115 NIQKFKSPNEE
-126 KSPNEDLS
+126 KAPNEDLS
-134 DSAPKEIVSKTEL
+134 SAPKEIISKTEL

-186 AIKIALTG
+186 AVKIALTG

-202 QDKATKNTFGDYL
+202 QDKATKNTFGNYL
-215 HTYSYA
+215 HTYSYT
-221 ESIKDRHTLK
+221 ESIKDKHTLT

-243 KLQAIYRLL
+243 KLQEIYRLL
-252 QESITIEDIEVKKET
+252 QESITIENTEIKKEV
-267 IFNHERYIK
+267 IFNDEKYIK

-282 IRDLLFFRLGNND
+282 IRDLLNFRRVNND

-302 VCFSSKQAK
+302 ICFSSAQAR
-311 LANLL
+311 LANCL

-331 KILKKLQS
+331 KILKQLQS
-339 SLILHNEQEVKEKI
+339 SLILHDEQEVKEKI
-353 YSFKHEDTDIVFVFN
+353 YSFKHKDTDIVFVFN

-412 IDFVGIKENYDK
+412 IDFVGIQENFDK

-467 LFNYPIDDIEG
+467 LFNYPIDDIET
-478 MTSAIVSMSEM
+478 MTSAIVNISEM
-489 NELLKVSRAINTL
+489 NELLKVSHAINTL

-556 DLIVLEDLIAL
+556 DLMILKDLIAL

-572 EFKESKELHFKE
+572 EFKESEELRFKE
-584 REEISAKQKQ
+584 KEEISAKYKQ

-603 DQQDKEIQKFYKD
+603 DKQDKEVQKISKELSKLLQEPLTNHNFDGISHSYSVIISQLKQHKEQTTNLL
-616 FNKDEKEDFFITLT
+616 NKYNNDLSYVITHQ
-630 DKRLPKLAY
+630 RLHDRLMEENISKGIFT
-639 DELLSYLF
+639 LLSA
-647 EKHFNDNDLH
+647 
-657 LKLDIIFNRISS
+657 LKKALDTRISKRQ
-669 NNAELFNTTST
+669 EIL
-680 DKTTIAL
+680 
-687 FESISPYVNEESKR
+687 NEED
-701 ANFTRVLLDKLKK
+701 T
-714 FNFKQAFLNL
+714 
-724 QNQQG
+724 
-729 YDFFAP
+729 
-735 IFEYLIKD
+735 
-743 YNNNSGGKY
+743 
-752 AEYYTPLSIASIIA
+752 
-766 KLLIDEPTQSVKI
+766 
-779 YDPSAGTGTLLMA
+779 
-792 LAHQIGTDS
+792 
-801 CTLYA
+801 
-806 QDISQKSLRM
+806 
-816 LKLNLILNDLTH
+816 
-828 SLKNAIEGNTLTNP
+828 LKNAI
-842 YHSKECKG
+842 K
-850 KMDYIVSNPPF
+850 
-861 KLDFSNEHAEISQN
+861 AELRDAFN
-875 KNDFF
+875 KNPSLKDLEKEKEF
-880 LGVPNIPKNDKS
+880 ITQ
-892 KMPIYTLF
+892 TLF
-900 FQHCLNMLSNKGK
+900 N
-913 GAIIVPTGFISAKS
+913 
-927 GIENKIVRHLVD
+927 E
-939 EKLVYGVVCM
+939 
-949 PSQVF
+949 
-954 ANTSTNVSIIFFQ
+954 
-967 KTPSAKEVVLI
+967 
-978 DASKLGEE
+978 
-986 YTENKNKK
+986 
-994 TRLRT
+994 
-999 SDIDLILETF
+999 
-1009 NNKTPKADFC
+1009 
-1019 ALVSFDEITE
+1019 
-1029 KNYSLNPGQYFII
+1029 
-1042 EDTSEKISQ
+1042 
-1051 AEFENLMQQYSSE
+1051 LMQNHHQGN
-1064 LTSLFDESQSLQQE
+1064 LNAQ
-1078 ILETLKGVRF
+1078 
-1088 E
+1088 

>member
-41 HLTKLIRDFFSP
+41 HLTKLIRDFFSQSN

-83 AHEAENKEDLSQKL
+83 VHEAENKEDLSQKL
-97 KSSSVFE
+97 KNASVFE
-104 NPQGNDEIIVV
+104 GPQGNDEIIVV

-126 KSPNEDLS
+126 KAPNEDPS
-134 DSAPKEIVSKTEL
+134 SAPKEIVSKTEL
-147 QEAAKDNHDL
+147 QESIQNSRNL

-186 AIKIALTG
+186 AVKIALTG

-202 QDKATKNTFGDYL
+202 QDKATKNTFGNYL

-252 QESITIEDIEVKKET
+252 QESITIEDIEVKKEM

-276 EMLFYI
+276 TMLYYI
-282 IRDLLFFRLGNND
+282 IRDLLNFRRVNND

-302 VCFSSKQAK
+302 VCFSSAQAK

-331 KILKKLQS
+331 RILNKLQS
-339 SLILHNEQEVKEKI
+339 SLILHDEQEIKEKI
-353 YSFKHEDTDIVFVFN
+353 HSFKHEDTDIVFVFN
-368 MLLTGFDLPSL
+368 MLLTGFDLPNL

-444 DNLKDMFADRKTLE
+444 DNLKDIFADRKVLE

-478 MTSAIVSMSEM
+478 MTSAIVNISKMS
-489 NELLKVSRAINTL
+489 ELLKVSHAINTL
-502 KERYNLIRTSND
+502 KERYNLIRTSSD

-523 MDIEK
+523 IDIEK
-528 ISKISSML
+528 INKISSML
-536 HKKAKQ
+536 SKKAKQ

-556 DLIVLEDLIAL
+556 DLIILEDLIAL

-572 EFKESKELHFKE
+572 EFKESKELRFKE
-584 REEISAKQKQ
+584 KEEISAKYKQ

-603 DQQDKEIQKFYKD
+603 DKQDKEIQKFYKD
-616 FNKDEKEDFFITLT
+616 FSKLLQTPATSQNFEEISHSYDAIISQLKQHKEQTTHLLNK
-630 DKRLPKLAY
+630 Y
-639 DELLSYLF
+639 
-647 EKHFNDNDLH
+647 DNDLSYAITH
-657 LKLDIIFNRISS
+657 QRLHERLMEQNIDNPTGIFTLLSTLKSAIDARIFKRQEI
-669 NNAELFNTTST
+669 L
-680 DKTTIAL
+680 
-687 FESISPYVNEESKR
+687 NEE
-701 ANFTRVLLDKLKK
+701 
-714 FNFKQAFLNL
+714 
-724 QNQQG
+724 
-729 YDFFAP
+729 
-735 IFEYLIKD
+735 
-743 YNNNSGGKY
+743 
-752 AEYYTPLSIASIIA
+752 YY
-766 KLLIDEPTQSVKI
+766 
-779 YDPSAGTGTLLMA
+779 
-792 LAHQIGTDS
+792 
-801 CTLYA
+801 
-806 QDISQKSLRM
+806 
-816 LKLNLILNDLTH
+816 
-828 SLKNAIEGNTLTNP
+828 LKNAIKAELNDAFKKDPSLKDLE
-842 YHSKECKG
+842 KEKEL
-850 KMDYIVSNPPF
+850 I
-861 KLDFSNEHAEISQN
+861 IQ
-875 KNDFF
+875 
-880 LGVPNIPKNDKS
+880 
-892 KMPIYTLF
+892 TLF
-900 FQHCLNMLSNKGK
+900 N
-913 GAIIVPTGFISAKS
+913 
-927 GIENKIVRHLVD
+927 
-939 EKLVYGVVCM
+939 
-949 PSQVF
+949 
-954 ANTSTNVSIIFFQ
+954 
-967 KTPSAKEVVLI
+967 
-978 DASKLGEE
+978 
-986 YTENKNKK
+986 
-994 TRLRT
+994 
-999 SDIDLILETF
+999 
-1009 NNKTPKADFC
+1009 
-1019 ALVSFDEITE
+1019 
-1029 KNYSLNPGQYFII
+1029 
-1042 EDTSEKISQ
+1042 
-1051 AEFENLMQQYSSE
+1051 E
-1064 LTSLFDESQSLQQE
+1064 LTQNHHQ
-1078 ILETLKGVRF
+1078 GNPHA
-1088 E
+1088 